1 MKLFRA
7 AALSD
12 TTAQA
17 IIAPELDRIDPADL
31 AWQHVR
37 DDVRGCTWLAPRL
50 KPKRVFNASLD
61 PTEADR

>member
-1 MKLFRA
+1 MRRFRS

-17 IIAPELDRIDPADL
+17 ILPPELDVIDPVDL
-31 AWQHVR
+31 AWEAVR
-37 DDVRGCTWLAPRL
+37 DDVRGCTWLAPRR
-50 KPKRVFNASLD
+50 KPKRVFTASLD